1 MGTTTLQEPLMHYN
15 ARRFKPDKR
24 SPILKLS
31 VNELFQFCPHCRWN
45 LHPVTTELPG
55 DVDGLPVG
63 AQELNA
69 WRTIAKM
76 VVEMVLYLRLEGPLY
91 IIEQQPLDIATPEHR
106 SKKLL
111 KRIHQ

>member
-1 MGTTTLQEPLMHYN
+1 MGTTILQEPLMHYN
-15 ARRFKPDKR
+15 ALGFKPDKR
-24 SPILKLS
+24 PPILEFSTNK
-31 VNELFQFCPHCRWN
+31 LFQFRAHGRWN
-45 LHPVTTELPG
+45 LHPVTTEPPG